1 MTTVTPDQV
10 RTLWNT
16 CTPIDRGED
25 LAPVTRD
32 DLTALMA
39 GDVDTD
45 ENGTPTDE
53 MWEVLADQLN
63 DTADQLDDP
72 QERALDHLRETMAA
86 RDAEHE
92 RAAAIIAAADG
103 EIRADVLACIDAHI
117 PVPTIGEVLGVT
129 RARIYQIR
137 DGRR

>member
-1 MTTVTPDQV
+1 MATYAVSRFFADYTP
-10 RTLWNT
+10 
-16 CTPIDRGED
+16 GYED
-25 LAPVTRD
+25 FCEECPSRIT
-32 DLTALMA
+32 
-39 GDVDTD
+39 DTD

-63 DTADQLDDP
+63 DTAGQLDDP